1 MKNEIWSCKDAMKAY
16 GITQQKWLGIM
27 RKHGVGAYWNH
38 DFTRLHFNSADF
50 ADAMAKEKEKAS
62 REPLLFG

>member
-1 MKNEIWSCKDAMKAY
+1 MALLNKN
-16 GITQQKWLGIM
+16 GLGIM

-50 ADAMAKEKEKAS
+50 ADAMAKEKEKS
-62 REPLLFG
+62 QQRTTVIRVNGKGQG